1 MKLASGMYVF
11 CLLHAEIFP
20 SGEKGVSVH
29 LSGLHELVYTGGYF
43 EVDLLRPPVDREA
56 DGQVRMGW
64 EVGDALQVD
73 HLLELGARL
82 NRRVHRF
89 HLKRQGVAQLSAT
102 RHIGLEVLSKESATD
117 CNLSI
122 TVRQYYVAFIFQE
135 GVLTMKG

>member
-11 CLLHAEIFP
+11 CVLHAEIFP

-43 EVDLLRPPVDREA
+43 EVDLLRPAVDREA
-56 DGQVRMGW
+56 DGQVRMGR

-89 HLKRQGVAQLSAT
+89 HLKRQGVAQLSTT
-102 RHIGLEVLSKESATD
+102 RHIGLEVLPKESVTD
-117 CNLSI
+117 RNLSI
-122 TVRQYYVAFIFQE
+122 TVITLE
-135 GVLTMKG
+135 NIM